1 MKEEK
6 ISDTPPRTG
15 KDDKK
20 KKKKKTKGSHEPK
33 ASEDDSHMSSALSTS
48 APGSSRDSKIPVHD
62 AVEATL
68 TGDVDPPGFY
78 IGDND
83 NNSHFP
89 TDFNDPQGN
98 TSEAEPHR
106 IHKKGKTTRH
116 DQTEKS
122 ALIQSIHD
130 VEERLKAREQFKL
143 VIHKIELSKLI
154 SAHRL
159 LKNQP
164 WLRAAYGQTVTWTLP
179 SPQRLHE
186 DRKTGNQQVFERV
199 RSSCNGEGSAADWSG
214 VDWSFLIERNHS
226 DRQDFVL
233 AVCSRDVVLG
243 RYVLSRDDLSELL
256 SQQTSIINA
265 ADGKM
270 FLVEGEVVNDLG
282 KAGRVALICSVVHA
296 EKQAP
301 APSPFQSPESS
312 PVRRKLPE
320 ESKESTAPG
329 AAPMPAMDDAAEDAE
344 LSRLQPQ
351 PPLDDEPLI
360 GGPSLMDQ
368 SLPEGVQ
375 EAVDAE
381 AIVRSFVVVRVLGAA
396 VMDLKAVH
404 LFEPNSPVLS
414 AEAGAW
420 CTQTEVRRH
429 AGMAAKWT
437 GLFWKVTV
445 RRDVGLLVS
454 VTSLDKLVG
463 RALLSTEE
471 LLTAPVVQLSSNVQV
486 RQVVKTLSSGSD
498 YTGRVKL
505 NMVVNR
511 PDDVVDALQLE
522 AADKPQT
529 QLLPPSLTPSQAA
542 QLPHQPFQVMVREGV
557 ALEISVPAWLRL
569 LRPGGR
575 VPVTLHCAAGS
586 WAQSTQAVQSDG
598 RLAHWLGLGWAV
610 PLLTE
615 SAAMRLTL
623 WCGDVSVGAASLSPL
638 ELRTVLLTGG
648 AGSGGT
654 GEVLTQLRDARGH
667 VAAKLKLFCRFD
679 ALPTASDG
687 TLLSRPGSA
696 LSRPSSALSR
706 PSSAAASPARR
717 DQRPISALGSIPEH
731 RRAASPL
738 MSHSASERHVSQTA
752 AGPRGRPLSAGLFL
766 PEQGQLHSQRQL
778 SAGLRGSDNPLLAPT
793 QFPLLLTFVELAL
806 VDLLL
811 PPSML
816 GALPAFLAN
825 PSGPVLQLL
834 CDRQALST
842 ASLHADAQALH
853 LQTSARWSHLPARQ
867 WTVRVRSDSS
877 FAVAVSMR
885 RGQHVQPLGRA
896 LVAPDQL
903 LGLPVDYDGFA
914 QITVPLRNSHDEVAG
929 RVVLRM
935 LVRGAPDDSGAVAAA
950 APDDSLFQTSTLQG
964 EGVDGARR
972 RIEEMQRRA
981 REEVGRLR
989 AEAQQ
994 MPAMPWHDDAAAPPA
1009 DGAAAFEASVGSFA
1023 AWAPSSSGQ
1032 APRSAS
1038 PSQKPVVFDPRL
1050 VRDAAESLRHDLQF
1064 RVCVDE
1070 VDLWELRR
1078 VHRLQR
1084 NDPRVAAASGKWTAS
1099 TIAASQLRRQSRYD
1113 DAADVASDRC
1123 FWTRLDW
1130 RFAVA
1135 ERQQRLRLT
1144 VTSRGKVVGGAVFL
1158 VEDLM
1163 EVAADERG
1171 LRRVTGELLGGDDD
1185 FAGHVQLTFHMDVT
1199 QSPAVQHRGG
1209 AAATSHRKQP
1219 RPAPSA
1225 ALPPMLSGSLLQDD
1239 GEDDDSGGYAVP
1251 AHVLEPRRFS
1261 ASSQGAQYQFGA
1273 EPSVL
1278 SRAPSLYLDRGH
1290 TMDMVDA
1297 DEIDRQSRPQFPCVL
1312 LLRDLAALDLLPLQ
1326 TGKSLLQLSRQK
1338 NKRGQ
1343 FLDRVCIEVYAENF
1357 FQTTEVDSLGTDF
1370 HTFLQLNWSVV
1381 VQESSVV
1388 RLVVRDARKVE
1399 IGHCDLLPAQL
1410 WAVPQNSAGV
1420 REVMLTLER
1429 DGLCSG
1435 KLIARAVFSPLPPLL
1450 IQQMQLQQSSHA
1462 PQRHVHAHNGSA
1474 GAGVVV
1480 DEHRFSDSVSVS
1492 YSTRD
1497 ERPPA
1502 EGQSRPRR
1510 QSHQRLQPG
1519 TLLEHSVVSD
1529 GGDHSGG
1536 SAQPDITYVV
1546 DPPGVG
1552 RSRLQSGQESLLSES
1567 PFQSRRSS
1575 LQPSGNQHMLPQ
1587 RATSPSPPHAVTTR
1601 DILGQA
1607 PSAAL
1612 PVHSTFFPA
1621 LVQSPPQRGRGGGSV
1636 VSATASQAPLPVRT
1650 PFLSAADARAPPP
1663 HLDALSLPSLGTSLV
1678 LPDTLEAPLLVVV
1691 RAVALI
1697 DLPRAHTFSTNQ
1709 PVCSI
1714 ACGRF
1719 TAAFPA
1725 HTGQGDGQSAAWD
1738 NLSVSFA
1745 FDKGAQLRIHVTSR
1759 GTTVGI
1765 CSLSRARI
1773 LSGRR
1778 SAQSGAFVIVDEL
1791 APAHAAGTS
1800 PTAKTATLRAAGKLK
1815 LVYDLP
1821 DLTGGQAPSF

>member
-6 ISDTPPRTG
+6 IPDTPPRTG
-15 KDDKK
+15 KDEKRKK
-20 KKKKKTKGSHEPK
+20 KKKPKGPHEPK
-33 ASEDDSHMSSALSTS
+33 LSEDDSHMSSAASNS
-48 APGSSRDSKIPVHD
+48 VPGSSRPDSKPPANEV
-62 AVEATL
+62 VEVTL
-68 TGDVDPPGFY
+68 SSADVDPPGFY
-78 IGDND
+78 IGDNS
-83 NNSHFP
+83 NSHFP
-89 TDFNDPQGN
+89 TNS
-98 TSEAEPHR
+98 SEVQEVSEVEA
-106 IHKKGKTTRH
+106 HKKHKKTKTTH
-116 DQTEKS
+116 NGEIASDKE
-122 ALIQSIHD
+122 ALVQSIHD

-143 VIHKIELSKLI
+143 IIHKIELSKLI

-186 DRKTGNQQVFERV
+186 DRKSGNQQVFDRV

-214 VDWSFLIERNHS
+214 VEWSFLIERNHS

-256 SQQTSIINA
+256 SQQTSSNGA
-265 ADGKM
+265 EGKM

-282 KAGRVALICSVVHA
+282 KAGRVALICSVVRA
-296 EKQAP
+296 EKQP
-301 APSPFQSPESS
+301 LSTSPCQPSESS
-312 PVRRKLPE
+312 PLRRVLRD
-320 ESKESTAPG
+320 ESKEPTPSG
-329 AAPMPAMDDAAEDAE
+329 AALIPASEEAGVDAE
-344 LSRLQPQ
+344 LSKLQPQ
-351 PPLDDEPLI
+351 LPLIDDHMI

-368 SLPEGVQ
+368 NLPESAQ

-381 AIVRSFVVVRVLGAA
+381 ALVRSFVVVRILGAA

-429 AGMAAKWT
+429 AGIAAKWT

-445 RRDVGLLVS
+445 RRDVGLLIS

-471 LLTAPVVQLSSNVQV
+471 LLSAPVVQLSSNLQV

-522 AADKPQT
+522 ATDSPHS

-542 QLPHQPFQVMVREGV
+542 QLPHQPFQVMVREAV

-586 WAQSTQAVQSDG
+586 WAQSTPIVQSDG

-610 PLLTE
+610 PLLAE

-648 AGSGGT
+648 AGSGGA
-654 GEVLTQLRDARGH
+654 GEILTQLRDARGH

-706 PSSAAASPARR
+706 PSSAVGSATVRR
-717 DQRPISALGSIPEH
+717 DQRPSSALGVIPEH
-731 RRAASPL
+731 RRTVSPL
-738 MSHSASERHVSQTA
+738 ISHSASERQVSQSS
-752 AGPRGRPLSAGLFL
+752 AGPRSRPLSAGLFL
-766 PEQGQLHSQRQL
+766 PEQGQLHSQKQL
-778 SAGLRGSDNPLLAPT
+778 FADLRGSDNPLLAPT
-793 QFPLLLTFVELAL
+793 HFPLLLTFVELAL

-877 FAVAVSMR
+877 FTLAVSMR

-896 LVAPDQL
+896 LIAPDQL
-903 LGLPVDYDGFA
+903 LGLPVDYNGFA

-935 LVRGAPDDSGAVAAA
+935 LVRGAPDVSSATIDA
-950 APDDSLFQTSTLQG
+950 APDDSLFQTSILQG

-981 REEVGRLR
+981 KEEVGRLR

-994 MPAMPWHDDAAAPPA
+994 MPSMPWHDDALQMHADGTAAP
-1009 DGAAAFEASVGSFA
+1009 DASIGSFA
-1023 AWAPSSSGQ
+1023 GWPASSSSQ
-1032 APRSAS
+1032 APRSQS
-1038 PSQKPVVFDPRL
+1038 PLQKPVVFDPRL

-1099 TIAASQLRRQSRYD
+1099 TIAASQLRRQSGHND
-1113 DAADVASDRC
+1113 VTDVASDRC
-1123 FWTRLDW
+1123 YWTRLDW

-1163 EVAADERG
+1163 EVSADERG

-1199 QSPAVQHRGG
+1199 QSPTMQQRGG
-1209 AAATSHRKQP
+1209 APTPSSHKLQHSS
-1219 RPAPSA
+1219 PSA
-1225 ALPPMLSGSLLQDD
+1225 ALPPMFSGSLLQDND
-1239 GEDDDSGGYAVP
+1239 GDDDSGGGGYVVP

-1261 ASSQGAQYQFGA
+1261 ASSQGAQYLFGA

-1278 SRAPSLYLDRGH
+1278 SRAPSLRIDRGH

-1297 DEIDRQSRPQFPCVL
+1297 DEIERQSRPQFPCVL

-1326 TGKSLLQLSRQK
+1326 TGKSLLQLSRQRT
-1338 NKRGQ
+1338 KRGQ
-1343 FLDRVCIEVYAENF
+1343 HLDRVCIEVYAENF
-1357 FQTTEVDSLGTDF
+1357 FQTTDVDSLNTDF

-1388 RLVVRDARKVE
+1388 RLVVRDSRKVE

-1420 REVMLTLER
+1420 REVMLALER

-1435 KLIARAVFSPLPPLL
+1435 KLIARTVFSPLPPLL
-1450 IQQMQLQQSSHA
+1450 IQQMQSQQQGSHLV
-1462 PQRHVHAHNGSA
+1462 QRHPYSLNASA
-1474 GAGVVV
+1474 GDGVVV

-1492 YSTRD
+1492 YSLR
-1497 ERPPA
+1497 EEQPA
-1502 EGQSRPRR
+1502 VQGQSRPRR
-1510 QSHQRLQPG
+1510 QSHQSLQPG
-1519 TLLEHSVVSD
+1519 TLLENSVVSD
-1529 GGDHSGG
+1529 GGQPSGG

-1546 DPPGVG
+1546 DPPGVA
-1552 RSRLQSGQESLLSES
+1552 RSRLQSGQDSLLSES

-1575 LQPSGNQHMLPQ
+1575 LQPSGNQNAGPQ
-1587 RATSPSPPHAVTTR
+1587 RAASPPPHTVTTR

-1607 PSAAL
+1607 PTSNL
-1612 PVHSTFFPA
+1612 PAHSFFPA
-1621 LVQSPPQRGRGGGSV
+1621 LAQSSPQRGRGGNSV
-1636 VSATASQAPLPVRT
+1636 VSATASQVSLPVRT

-1663 HLDALSLPSLGTSLV
+1663 HLDALSLPSLGASLV
-1678 LPDTLEAPLLVVV
+1678 LPDTLETPLRVVV

-1697 DLPRAHTFSTNQ
+1697 DLPRAHTFSANQ

-1725 HTGQGDGQSAAWD
+1725 HTGKGDGQSAAWD

-1791 APAHAAGTS
+1791 SPAHPSGAS
-1800 PTAKTATLRAAGKLK
+1800 PIAKSASLRAAGKLK

-1821 DLTGGQAPSF
+1821 DLAGQ